1 MIYNILYYIF
11 YHGGV
16 VVYLRVIYE
25 YDSILVILINIIL
38 LINI

>member
-1 MIYNILYYIF
+1 MVYNILYYIF

-16 VVYLRVIYE
+16 IVYLRVIYE
-25 YDSILVILINIIL
+25 YDSILVFLIDVIL

>member
-1 MIYNILYYIF
+1 MVYNILYYIF

-25 YDSILVILINIIL
+25 YDSILVFLIDVVL

>member
-1 MIYNILYYIF
+1 MVYNILYYIF

-16 VVYLRVIYE
+16 IVYLRVIYE
-25 YDSILVILINIIL
+25 YDSILVFLIDVVL